1 MYKKSSAKKRNKYCF
16 NQQTIKIKYDHR
28 TNSNLFWKL
37 KNFDKKYLI
46 NSKTILA
53 GTDEAGRGPL
63 AGPVVAA
70 AVVLPNDFYDERI
83 NDSKKLS
90 AELRDELFEVICS
103 KAISFAYTSISHT
116 KIDEINILKASLL
129 AMKKSVQKLN
139 LKPDVILVDG
149 NKSFLH
155 NANVYPIVGGDSKS
169 LSIASA
175 SIIAKVVRDRIM
187 VKLSAKYPNYG
198 WEKNKGYPT
207 KEHINAILKYGACP
221 IHRETFLKKIYERTN
236 QNELIFQ
243 E

>member
-1 MYKKSSAKKRNKYCF
+1 M
-16 NQQTIKIKYDHR
+16 
-28 TNSNLFWKL
+28 

-46 NSKTILA
+46 GNNKYLA

-70 AVVLPNDFYDERI
+70 AVILPVDFYDERI

-90 AELRDELFEVICS
+90 ANLREELFKVIC
-103 KAISFAYTSISHT
+103 KNALAYSYTVVSQS

-129 AMKKSVQKLN
+129 AMKKSVQKLSPQ
-139 LKPDVILVDG
+139 PDIILIDG
-149 NKSFLH
+149 NKSF
-155 NANVYPIVGGDSKS
+155 AYEAEVITIIKGDSKS

-187 VKLSAKYPNYG
+187 IRSAKKFPIYG
-198 WEKNKGYPT
+198 WERNKGYPT
-207 KEHINAILKYGACP
+207 KEHINAVLKYGACVV
-221 IHRETFLKKIYERTN
+221 HRKTFLNKIFDRAYQT
-236 QNELIFQ
+236 ELSFV

>member
-1 MYKKSSAKKRNKYCF
+1 MR
-16 NQQTIKIKYDHR
+16 
-28 TNSNLFWKL
+28 
-37 KNFDKKYLI
+37 NFDKKYLL
-46 NSKTILA
+46 NSKTVLA

-70 AVVLPNDFYDERI
+70 AVILPNDFYDERI
-83 NDSKKLS
+83 NDSKKIS
-90 AELRDELFEVICS
+90 AELREELFDVICS
-103 KAISFAYTSISHT
+103 NAISFAYTSISRT

-139 LKPDVILVDG
+139 PKPDTVLVDG
-149 NKSFLH
+149 NKSFNH
-155 NANVYPIVGGDSKS
+155 NPNVYPIIGGDSKS
-169 LSIASA
+169 LSIAAA

-187 VKLSAKYPNYG
+187 LKLAKKYPNYG

-221 IHRETFLKKIYERTN
+221 IHRETFLRKIYERAN
-236 QNELIFQ
+236 QNKLIFQ